1 MNTDKVAEKIFSTT
15 VLKIL
20 LWDIATV
27 TVLSK
32 SLVFYC

>member
-1 MNTDKVAEKIFSTT
+1 MNTDKVAEQIFSTT

-32 SLVFYC
+32 SLVFCC

>member
-1 MNTDKVAEKIFSTT
+1 MNTDKVEEQIFSMT

-32 SLVFYC
+32 SLVFFC